1 MSLSEAIALASGGR
15 EVDAATLEAAF
26 GEIMDGKASPVKIS
40 ALLIAL
46 RTKGETVGEIVAAAR
61 ALRARA
67 RTANCADPRAIDTCG
82 TGGDGA
88 DTFNIS
94 TAAAFVAA
102 GAGVPVAKHGNV
114 AASSRRG
121 RSDVLRALGV
131 NPDFPIEEAPRL
143 LAEIGIVPL
152 FAKRAHP
159 AMRFVAPVRQELGL
173 RTVMNCLGPLL
184 NPLGVRRQ
192 IVGVYAAS
200 LVEPIARALLE
211 LGAESALVV
220 HGEDG
225 LDEITTTAP
234 TRAARLEVGAIR
246 GLSLDPA
253 RFGVPRAKLSDLAGG
268 GPEEN
273 ARIVRAILDG
283 EPGPRRDI
291 VAVNAGAALW
301 VAGAAGD
308 LADGTALA
316 FRSIDSGAA
325 RERLEALARATA
337 ALD

>member
-1 MSLSEAIALASGGR
+1 VSLSEAITLASGGR
-15 EVDAATLEAAF
+15 EVDAATLETAF

-61 ALRARA
+61 ALQARA
-67 RTANCADPRAIDTCG
+67 QTANCADPRAIDTCG

-88 DTFNIS
+88 DTFNVS

-114 AASSRRG
+114 AASSRSG
-121 RSDVLRALGV
+121 SIDVLRALGV
-131 NPDFPIEEAPRL
+131 NPDFPIEEAPRI
-143 LAEIGIVPL
+143 LAETGIVPL

-192 IVGVYAAS
+192 
-200 LVEPIARALLE
+200 
-211 LGAESALVV
+211 
-220 HGEDG
+220 
-225 LDEITTTAP
+225 
-234 TRAARLEVGAIR
+234 RLEGGAIR
-246 GLSLDPA
+246 ELSLDPA
-253 RFGVPRAKLSDLAGG
+253 RFGVPRAKLSELAGG
-268 GPEEN
+268 DPEDN
-273 ARIVRAILDG
+273 ARIVREILAG
-283 EPGPRRDI
+283 ESGPRRDI

-301 VAGAAGD
+301 VAGAASD
-308 LADGTALA
+308 LEEGTKLA
-316 FRSIDSGAA
+316 CRSIDSGAA
-325 RERLEALARATA
+325 RERLESLARVTA

>member
-1 MSLSEAIALASGGR
+1 MSLSQAIAQASHGH
-15 EVDAATLEAAF
+15 EVDPSLLEAAF
-26 GEIMDGKASPVKIS
+26 GEIVEGRASPVKIA

-67 RTANCADPRAIDTCG
+67 ETAAGADPRAVDTCG

-114 AASSRRG
+114 AAASRSG
-121 RSDVLRALGV
+121 SIDELRALGV
-131 NPDFPIEEAPRL
+131 TPVITLADAPRIL
-143 LAEIGIVPL
+143 DEVGIVPL

-159 AMRFVAPVRQELGL
+159 AMRAIAPVREELGL

-192 IVGVYAAS
+192 IVGVYSAD
-200 LVEPIARALLE
+200 LVLPLATALGE
-211 LGAESALVV
+211 LGAEAALVV

-234 TRAARLEVGAIR
+234 TRAARLEGGKVGEFQ
-246 GLSLDPA
+246 LDA
-253 RFGVPRAKLSDLAGG
+253 AKLGIPRAQRADLAGG
-268 GPEEN
+268 DAQAN
-273 ARIVRAILDG
+273 ARIIRSVLER
-283 EPGPRRDI
+283 ETGPPRDI
-291 VAVNAGAALW
+291 VAVNAAAALW
-301 VAGAAGD
+301 IGGAAED
-308 LADGTALA
+308 LEGGLALA
-316 FRSIDSGAA
+316 LRSIDSGAA
-325 RERLEALARATA
+325 LDRLAALVRATA
-337 ALD
+337 TIG